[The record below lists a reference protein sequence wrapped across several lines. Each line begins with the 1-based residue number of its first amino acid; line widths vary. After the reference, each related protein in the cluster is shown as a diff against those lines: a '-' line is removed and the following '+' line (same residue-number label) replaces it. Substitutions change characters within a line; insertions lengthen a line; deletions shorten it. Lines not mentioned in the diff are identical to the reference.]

1 VTLEERDLIIIGGG
15 PAGYVGA
22 IRARQLG
29 GRVVLIERDI
39 LGGTCLNRGCIPTR
53 TLVRSVELLA
63 LTRRARD
70 FGVSF
75 GQVELDFT
83 QMMARKDI
91 TIKTMVGGVSLLMK
105 ENGVEI
111 VRGEAKFISP
121 AVVEVKVADGTS
133 RQITAPKIII
143 ATGASPQQPA
153 VPGGR
158 NTITTD
164 HALEFKE
171 IPHSMLILGA
181 GAIGLT
187 FATIFS
193 KLGTEVIVADKS
205 ELMLPDV
212 DRELVSLVER
222 EMRKNKIPIYTD
234 ADLVAIEAAG
244 GEKQVTLRVKG
255 QDTILTAQH
264 VLIADERRAN
274 VNGLNLDDTG
284 VSLKN
289 DTIAVDRRMQTNVS
303 SIFAAGDVA
312 GEPMLAHVA
321 STQGKVAV
329 ENALGKEGEMD
340 YTVVPR
346 CIYTSPEIASVG
358 LTEQEASA
366 QGYQIK
372 VGRFPFAANSAATTY
387 ADRAGIVKII
397 SEVRYGQILGIH
409 IAGTTA
415 GDVIP
420 EAALAMKLDATP
432 REIAATIHAH
442 PSLSEA
448 LMEAALDVYGE
459 TIHFMSEN
467 R

>member
-1 VTLEERDLIIIGGG
+1 MEERDLVIIGGG

-29 GRVVLIERDI
+29 ARIVLIERDI

-53 TLVRSVELLA
+53 TLVRSVELLE
-63 LTRRARD
+63 LTKRARD
-70 FGVSF
+70 FGVNC
-75 GQVELDFT
+75 GQVEMDFT
-83 QMMARKDI
+83 WMMARKDI
-91 TIKTMVGGVSLLMK
+91 TIKTIVGGINLLMK

-111 VRGEAKFISP
+111 VRGEARFVSP
-121 AVVEVKVADGTS
+121 SVVEVKVADGTS
-133 RQITAPKIII
+133 REITAPKIII

-164 HALEFKE
+164 HALELKE

-255 QDTILTAQH
+255 QDTILATQH

-289 DTIAVDRRMQTNVS
+289 DTISVDRRMQTDVS
-303 SIFAAGDVA
+303 SILAAGDVT

-321 STQGKVAV
+321 FTEGKVAV

-340 YTVVPR
+340 YAVVPR

-358 LTEQEASA
+358 LTEQEALA

-372 VGRFPFAANSAATTY
+372 VGRFPFAANGAATTY

-409 IAGTTA
+409 IAGTAA
-415 GDVIP
+415 GDLIP